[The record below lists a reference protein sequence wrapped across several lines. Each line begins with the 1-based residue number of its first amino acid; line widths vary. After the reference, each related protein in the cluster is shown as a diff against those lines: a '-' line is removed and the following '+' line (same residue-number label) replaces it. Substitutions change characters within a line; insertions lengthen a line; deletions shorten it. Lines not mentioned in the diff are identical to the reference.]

1 MSSGRKY
8 PLAKIK
14 PFAQKLI
21 DTLAPACERIEL
33 AGSIR
38 RRKPMVGDV
47 EIVLVSKQ
55 LESGTAD
62 MFTGEFQTTPAI
74 DGAVNE
80 LASRDDFEL
89 KKNGELYKKLEYLFI
104 MNKELHKIGIDIF
117 IANSDNWGFIYA
129 LRTGSHEFNMQ
140 WAIRQL
146 QGGQLPNEYR
156 FRDGYLT
163 EAMTGKRIATPTEND
178 VFSKVG
184 IDPPPPEL
192 RTGDYFDTT

>member
-1 MSSGRKY
+1 MSTGRKY

-38 RRKPMVGDV
+38 RKKPMVGDV
-47 EIVLVSKQ
+47 EIVLISKQ
-55 LESGTAD
+55 LPSGTAD

-80 LASRDDFEL
+80 LANRDDFEL
-89 KKNGELYKKLEYLFI
+89 KKNGALYKKLEYLFTTSG
-104 MNKELHKIGIDIF
+104 KQRTIGIDIF
-117 IANSDNWGFIYA
+117 IAKPDNWGYIYA
-129 LRTGSHEFNMQ
+129 LRTGSGDFNKQ
-140 WAIRQL
+140 WAVRKL

-156 FRDGYLT
+156 FQGGYLT
-163 EAMTGKRIATPTEND
+163 EAMTGKIIATPTEAD
-178 VFSKVG
+178 VFAVLG

-192 RTGDYFDTT
+192 RTGDFFNAT